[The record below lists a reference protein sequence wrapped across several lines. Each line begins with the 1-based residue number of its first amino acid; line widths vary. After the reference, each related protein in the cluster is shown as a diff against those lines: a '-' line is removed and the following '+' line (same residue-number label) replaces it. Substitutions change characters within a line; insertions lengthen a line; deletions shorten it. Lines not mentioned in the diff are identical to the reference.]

1 MAIFILKDRLNME
14 KLAMPAEKAIPNVPA
29 TYPKEQTQ
37 KAHVAMS
44 AMSAI
49 PASLPHTTTKTKTKV
64 KVDRSITLRQK
75 MAIITAFGV
84 MIATVLGL
92 VIMRANVSATSQ
104 QLQDKQAEVQELQV
118 EKENLTQE
126 VHELSTYSRIMEI
139 AGEQGLT
146 MGEENIRNV
155 E

>member
-44 AMSAI
+44 AI

-75 MAIITAFGV
+75 MAIIAAFGV

-146 MGEENIRNV
+146 MDEENIRNV

>member
-14 KLAMPAEKAIPNVPA
+14 KHAMPAEKAIPNIPA
-29 TYPKEQTQ
+29 YPKEQTQ
-37 KAHVAMS
+37 KANVAM
-44 AMSAI
+44 AAI
-49 PASLPHTTTKTKTKV
+49 PASVPHTTTKTKTKV
-64 KVDRSITLRQK
+64 KVDRSISIPQK
-75 MAIITAFGV
+75 MAILGV
-84 MIATVLGL
+84 FALMIAAVLGL

-104 QLQDKQAEVQELQV
+104 QLQDKQAEVQELQI

-146 MGEENIRNV
+146 MDEENIRNV